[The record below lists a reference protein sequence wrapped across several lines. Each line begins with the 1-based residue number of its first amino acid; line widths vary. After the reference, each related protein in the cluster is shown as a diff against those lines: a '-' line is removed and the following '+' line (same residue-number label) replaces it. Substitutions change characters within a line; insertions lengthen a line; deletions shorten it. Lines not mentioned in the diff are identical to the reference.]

1 MKPFCLIAGEDVHTS
16 IFSTISMRL
25 HLVDAKICSF
35 GIKARSL
42 CVHNSYHLSL
52 SVIVGLTTEAHWMKT
67 SARPFH
73 QQREYTNLIVYTIQS

>member
-35 GIKARSL
+35 GIKARSSFA
-42 CVHNSYHLSL
+42 HNSYHSI
-52 SVIVGLTTEAHWMKT
+52 IVGLTTEAHWMKT

-73 QQREYTNLIVYTIQS
+73 QQREYTNIIVYTIQS